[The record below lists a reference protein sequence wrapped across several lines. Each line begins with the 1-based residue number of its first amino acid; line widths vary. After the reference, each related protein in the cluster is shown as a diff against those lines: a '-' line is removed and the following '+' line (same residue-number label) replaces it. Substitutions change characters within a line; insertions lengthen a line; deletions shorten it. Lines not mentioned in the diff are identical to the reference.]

1 MSERHEYKCPK
12 CGSTMSAIVEFSIP
26 RGRESTRDET
36 LSAVIGTLRQ
46 VVKALPEQSV
56 PNAKVQAAIQLL
68 EALP

>member
-1 MSERHEYKCPK
+1 MAERHEYSCPK
-12 CGSTMSAIVEFSIP
+12 CGTTMRATVDFTIP
-26 RGRESTRDET
+26 GGREWTQNET

-46 VVKALPEQSV
+46 VANDLPEPSV